1 MIVIV
6 YPPGAYGTTVEA
18 VLRSLTV
25 ELNDETVDLVPTKT
39 GSMHG
44 IRRSHRV
51 VSTLESLS
59 SLDTNAEIVEIHYP
73 TPEVTDSILVDALER
88 LSPKSTIV
96 LSPSDINTAELALL
110 NVQHKLEGSVSG
122 VIMVGAECHIT
133 RWGHSYESLSDMQHW
148 ELRELLSQYYS
159 GVISGWMSQAP
170 LAVNTINVTM
180 TEMLHETVS
189 ALKRIISFTGFTL
202 SDEDRLRA
210 FAEKWKKAQQYIID
224 EHALALN
231 IVDRVIAGD
240 TGFTWDTCK
249 LSLISEAIIQKRLR
263 DAGYEIRCFGLD
275 EFPNNTETLV
285 SLLEN
290 AV

>member
-51 VSTLESLS
+51 VGTLESLS

-122 VIMVGAECHIT
+122 VIMAGAECHIT

-159 GVISGWMSQAP
+159 GVISGMSQAP

-249 LSLISEAIIQKRLR
+249 LSLVSEAIIQKRLL
-263 DAGYEIRCFGLD
+263 DAGYTLKCFDLN
-275 EFPNNTETLV
+275 EFPGDIKTLV
-285 SLLEN
+285 SLLEK